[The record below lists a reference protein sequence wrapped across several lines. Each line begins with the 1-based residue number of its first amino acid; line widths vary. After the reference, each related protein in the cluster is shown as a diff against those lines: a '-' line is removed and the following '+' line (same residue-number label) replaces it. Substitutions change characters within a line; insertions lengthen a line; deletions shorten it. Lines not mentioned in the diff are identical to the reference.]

1 MNAIHPND
9 RIYALEVAV
18 RLVQEQHVEVKVLM
32 DLREMLAEARKD
44 AR

>member
-18 RLVQEQHVEVKVLM
+18 RLAQDHHAEVKVLL

-44 AR
+44 VR

>member
-1 MNAIHPND
+1 MSIHPNE

-18 RLVQEQHVEVKVLM
+18 RLAQDNHAELKVLL

-44 AR
+44 AC

>member
-18 RLVQEQHVEVKVLM
+18 RLAQAGNAELKVLM

>member
-18 RLVQEQHVEVKVLM
+18 RLAQESRAELKVLL